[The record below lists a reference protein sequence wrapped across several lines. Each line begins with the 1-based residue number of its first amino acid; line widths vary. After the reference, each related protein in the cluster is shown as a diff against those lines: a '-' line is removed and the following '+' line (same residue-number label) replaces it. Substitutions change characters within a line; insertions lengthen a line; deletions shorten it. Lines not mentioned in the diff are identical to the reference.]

1 MTRTGRALVIGPVV
15 VLGLSLTAVAAA
27 PAEPRPAVVEP
38 IAAHPPASAE
48 AAEVLTLP
56 FLADIVA
63 PSRSLHCAAPRWR
76 SSRQDGATRRGRAPR
91 GGTGGA
97 ERPKRFTERPRWD
110 AGGAAPRAS
119 RAAI

>member
-48 AAEVLTLP
+48 AAEVLEISEDNLKVRLHRARALVRKYFYEAIGDNAAEAFPFHLDRCNEIVKRVFKSLDSPQLP
-56 FLADIVA
+56 I
-63 PSRSLHCAAPRWR
+63 
-76 SSRQDGATRRGRAPR
+76 
-91 GGTGGA
+91 
-97 ERPKRFTERPRWD
+97 PKRH
-110 AGGAAPRAS
+110 AM
-119 RAAI
+119 

>member
-63 PSRSLHCAAPRWR
+63 PLKFHITFMNGGSAQFRKQSRPCLIRVAFR
-76 SSRQDGATRRGRAPR
+76 SVGSVHNICIGNAVLFEKFRDCEP
-91 GGTGGA
+91 
-97 ERPKRFTERPRWD
+97 E
-110 AGGAAPRAS
+110 
-119 RAAI
+119 IVL